1 MQQKYDV
8 KNELYAENGLTGVFY
23 TADRPDD
30 GDKYYGNMAFVTRE
44 TNCTVKP
51 EWVNGA
57 WWDGAHDF
65 WDDFSSDGELCP
77 DNGNGRGEQVR
88 QPFPPAGGIAFGQ
101 KKIPAGQ
108 SASFAFILSWHFP
121 NHANRWEGHLVPHDE
136 TKKQKTVKNHYAY
149 RFSSALDAARY
160 LDAER
165 GRLYKT
171 SRSFAEAMLSSTVDE
186 SVLDAVMSTLTA
198 LRSPTVFCIGEKPVY
213 LAWEG
218 VSTTRGAARATART
232 YGTTR
237 RRRRSFFPK

>member
-1 MQQKYDV
+1 MASKFDNRFRLRVGSLSV
-8 KNELYAENGLTGVFY
+8 K
-23 TADRPDD
+23 
-30 GDKYYGNMAFVTRE
+30 
-44 TNCTVKP
+44 
-51 EWVNGA
+51 
-57 WWDGAHDF
+57 
-65 WDDFSSDGELCP
+65 
-77 DNGNGRGEQVR
+77 
-88 QPFPPAGGIAFGQ
+88 

-108 SASFAFILSWHFP
+108 SASFAFILSWYFP

-198 LRSPTVFCIGEKPVY
+198 APFSTVFASAKNPYISRGR
-213 LAWEG
+213 G